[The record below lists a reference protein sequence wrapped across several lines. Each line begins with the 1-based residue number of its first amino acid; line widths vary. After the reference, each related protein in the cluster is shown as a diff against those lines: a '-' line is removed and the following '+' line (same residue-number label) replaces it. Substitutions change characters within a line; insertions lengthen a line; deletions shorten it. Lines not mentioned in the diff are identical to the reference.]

1 MKKTL
6 LALALVGSIGSAAYA
21 QNNVTIYGTLDIG
34 AVKENGRDLR
44 FGDNENN
51 AIGFKGIEDLG
62 GGYKAIFQLEKRFDL
77 NDGTLGNTNTAGY
90 RGSKAGNQKSYEGG
104 ANVGIAGPFGKAIIG
119 RVNELTTLSI
129 KKFDPFRQVGVGTQ
143 IYSLQRAP
151 RIDNTILYE
160 SPNWNGFSFGAS
172 YSLGVN
178 TNKKSI
184 DTAHYGDLKKS
195 DANNDGYAVNLSYD
209 NGSFFATANWSRLP
223 DSNDSSVWNIGL
235 GYRISDTLRLTAAY
249 EDTNSKGWKGNLSTG
264 DQGPSTFKADDRL
277 DGRQRNLL
285 VGLAWDIGPGTLNA
299 SVQWDRL
306 SSEYVSKFSNKGING
321 TDDAFKYSLGYT
333 YRLSK
338 RTSLYGIAAY
348 TDYGTAE
355 QGEALS
361 GLHNDSVTA
370 VQLGITHRF

>member
-6 LALALVGSIGSAAYA
+6 LALALLGSVGTAAYA
-21 QNNVTIYGTLDIG
+21 QSNVTIYGTIDTG
-34 AVKENGRDLR
+34 FVKENGRDLR
-44 FGDNENN
+44 LADNENN
-51 AIGFKGIEDLG
+51 AIGFKGVEDLG
-62 GGYKAIFQLEKRFDL
+62 GGYKALFQLEKRFDL
-77 NDGTLGNTNTAGY
+77 NDGTLGNSNTAGF

-104 ANVGIAGPFGKAIIG
+104 ANVGIAGPFGKAIVG

-129 KKFDPFRQVGVGTQ
+129 KKFDPFNQVGVGTQ

-151 RIDNTILYE
+151 RIDNTVLYE

-178 TNKKSI
+178 TNDKSI
-184 DTAHYGDLKKS
+184 DEAHYGNLKDS
-195 DANNDGYAVNLSYD
+195 NADNDSYAVNLSYD

-223 DSNDSSVWNIGL
+223 DSNDSSVWNVGL
-235 GYRISDTLRLTAAY
+235 GYRVTDAFRLTASY
-249 EDTNSKGWKGNLSTG
+249 EDTRSKGWKGNLSTG
-264 DQGPSTFKADDRL
+264 DQSPSTFKEDARL

-285 VGLAWDIGPGTLNA
+285 VGLAWDVGPGTLKA

-306 SSEYVSKFSNKGING
+306 SSDYISKYSNKGIDG
-321 TDDAFKYSLGYT
+321 TDDAFKYSLGYI
-333 YRLSK
+333 YNLSK

-348 TDYGTAE
+348 TDYGSAE
-355 QGEALS
+355 QGEAIS

-370 VQLGITHRF
+370 VQLGITHKF

>member
-6 LALALVGSIGSAAYA
+6 LALALVGSIESAAYA

-348 TDYGTAE
+348 TDYGSAE